1 MRQQATLKSNRQT
14 KEVLKL
20 AKKEKKKAGCLS
32 RIFKVFSYFCV
43 AIVIL
48 AFIGSVNRHSSEDTA
63 AQDESN
69 VQVEQTT
76 SAEKTSAPTK
86 TPKPTNTSKPTN
98 TPKPTDT
105 PKPTATPEPDT
116 LQGWAEAVANSVYGS
131 FDPKYSNLIS
141 VTCEQVDGE
150 SAPMIQLDVK
160 YPNTFMLKNDDRMD
174 SFLYNA
180 KRANEKFANLA
191 KEGKI
196 EYGSVNI
203 IAHTTYLDKYGNES
217 DGMAA
222 SIRVKASEAA
232 KVNWDIRNFTA
243 EMMPG
248 IAVSFGINPII
259 KEGLS
264 VEYYAQIRNIRLE

>member
-1 MRQQATLKSNRQT
+1 MIQKQEKQGCWQRT
-14 KEVLKL
+14 K
-20 AKKEKKKAGCLS
+20 GCLLT
-32 RIFKVFSYFCV
+32 IFEIVVATFVIALAVSLFFAVMNPDELSSQPVSQTEDVKAEPKVT
-43 AIVIL
+43 
-48 AFIGSVNRHSSEDTA
+48 NTPRPTA
-63 AQDESN
+63 
-69 VQVEQTT
+69 
-76 SAEKTSAPTK
+76 
-86 TPKPTNTSKPTN
+86 TPKPTK
-98 TPKPTDT
+98 T

-116 LQGWAEAVANSVYGS
+116 LQGWAESVANSVYGS
-131 FDPKYSNLIS
+131 YDPKYSSLIS
-141 VTCEQVDGE
+141 VTCEQMLGE
-150 SAPMIQLDVK
+150 DAPMIQLDVK
-160 YPNTFMLKNDDRMD
+160 YPDTFMRKNDDRMG

-180 KRANEKFANLA
+180 KCANEKFANLA

-196 EYGSVNI
+196 VYGSVNI

-259 KEGLS
+259 RDGLS
-264 VEYYAQIRNIRLE
+264 LEYYSEIRY